1 MPRAPEYDVIT
12 NLDSQT
18 AATSLPGL
26 VLRWLVRLLLS
37 WEVFVVASAT
47 CASGVILSDD
57 FAKSRP
63 RYLQSTASA
72 TPRRY
77 FASTSAYFSSYC
89 PDLQPIEL
97 FWAAGKNWARE
108 NNTDHS
114 RTLEKTVAHL
124 RAGWHTR
131 NGKGAKCDRLVAKSI
146 EKANERVAYGEFLS
160 GAVEGGL
167 VVSGE
172 VDLEVGV
179 DLIGRATRALCK
191 RALER
196 GALDED
202 EDDSALH
209 GDDGASDDDDDDDD
223 DGEF

>member
-1 MPRAPEYDVIT
+1 MHRAAESDGTTTAISFT
-12 NLDSQT
+12 LDAGLKATASKSNGLPKVDELR
-18 AATSLPGL
+18 AAT
-26 VLRWLVRLLLS
+26 LRWFQKWKPDMCLPMLVVDVKREGG
-37 WEVFVVASAT
+37 EVLF
-47 CASGVILSDD
+47 
-57 FAKSRP
+57 
-63 RYLQSTASA
+63 
-72 TPRRY
+72 TPP
-77 FASTSAYFSSYC
+77 YC

-146 EKANERVAYGEFLS
+146 EKANERVAYDEFLS
-160 GAVEGGL
+160 GTVEGGL

-172 VDLEVGV
+172 VDLEIGV

-223 DGEF
+223 DGGEF